1 MGTVKAVARTCARP
15 TGAGGPSST
24 IILSAK

>member
-1 MGTVKAVARTCARP
+1 MVTVKAVARTCARP

-24 IILSAK
+24 IILSGE